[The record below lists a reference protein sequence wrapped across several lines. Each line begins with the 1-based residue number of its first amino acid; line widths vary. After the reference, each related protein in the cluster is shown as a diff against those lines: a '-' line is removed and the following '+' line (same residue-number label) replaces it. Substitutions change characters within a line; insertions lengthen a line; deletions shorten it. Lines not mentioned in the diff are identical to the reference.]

1 MNRLEFLFGADS
13 NTARSAIGMKCQF
26 CSNPATV
33 HLTKLLKK
41 EKLEVHLCE
50 ACAEKH
56 QSPSADMSLSSILE
70 SFIGQHVSPV
80 AEELSRLICPTCGIK
95 YMEFRADGR
104 LGCPADYELFRAGLV
119 PILQRI
125 HRATR
130 HAGKVPRHRQD
141 SSTIDGDR
149 GKNDLLELR
158 QQLRRAIEDE
168 NYERAAAVRDLIRQK
183 EVSDELG

>member
-1 MNRLEFLFGADS
+1 
-13 NTARSAIGMKCQF
+13 MKCQF

-33 HLTKLLKK
+33 HLTKLVKK
-41 EKLEVHLCE
+41 QKLEVHLCE

-56 QSPSADMSLSSILE
+56 QSPQAELSLSSILE

-80 AEELSRLICPTCGIK
+80 AEELGRLICPTCGIK

-104 LGCPADYELFRAGLV
+104 LGCPADYEVFRAGLV

-130 HAGKVPRHRQD
+130 HVGKSPRRR
-141 SSTIDGDR
+141 SPR
-149 GKNDLLELR
+149 RPAAAELLELR
-158 QQLRRAIEDE
+158 QQLRRAVESE
-168 NYERAAAVRDLIRQK
+168 NYELAAHLRDASRQK
-183 EVSDELG
+183 EASDEPG